1 MALPRVTR
9 AAAAAVELGRRPDVD
24 DRDLAKASDELVATI
39 HALLPQLTEARTP
52 PTLEQLQ
59 DVVSNQTLLVAHD
72 DDGGVLGT
80 LTFVLY
86 RVSSGV
92 KGRIED
98 VIVDE
103 SARGQGVG
111 EALVREGMRL
121 ANEAGVLML
130 ELTSMPYRQ
139 AANRLYR
146 RLGFVRKPTNVYV
159 WWPR

>member
-1 MALPRVTR
+1 MRVEHITE
-9 AAAAAVELGRRPDVD
+9 ATQ
-24 DRDLAKASDELVATI
+24 ELVETI
-39 HALLPQLTEARTP
+39 DRLLPQLTEARTP
-52 PTLEQLQ
+52 PTLAQLEN
-59 DVVSNQTLLVAHD
+59 VVSSQTLLVARD
-72 DDGGVLGT
+72 DDGRILGT

-86 RVSSGV
+86 RVASGV

-111 EALVREGMRL
+111 ETLVREGMRL

-139 AANRLYR
+139 SANRLYK

>member
-1 MALPRVTR
+1 VIIEHVT
-9 AAAAAVELGRRPDVD
+9 E
-24 DRDLAKASDELVATI
+24 ASDELVATI
-39 HALLPQLTEARTP
+39 RALLPQLTEARTP

-59 DVVSNQTLLVAHD
+59 DVVSNQTLLLARG
-72 DDGGVLGT
+72 DDGDVLGT

>member
-1 MALPRVTR
+1 MKIEQIHQAD
-9 AAAAAVELGRRPDVD
+9 A
-24 DRDLAKASDELVATI
+24 ELVETI
-39 HALLPQLTEARTP
+39 RALLPQLTEARTP
-52 PTLEQLQ
+52 PTLAQLE
-59 DVVSNQTLLVAHD
+59 DVVSNQTLLVAR
-72 DDGGVLGT
+72 DGDGRILGT

-86 RVSSGV
+86 RVASGV

-139 AANRLYR
+139 SANRLYR

>member
-1 MALPRVTR
+1 MKIEQIHEAT
-9 AAAAAVELGRRPDVD
+9 E
-24 DRDLAKASDELVATI
+24 ELVETI
-39 HALLPQLTEARTP
+39 RALLPQLTEARTP

-59 DVVSNQTLLVAHD
+59 DVVSNQTLLVARG
-72 DDGGVLGT
+72 DDGRIAGT

-86 RVSSGV
+86 RVASGV

-130 ELTSMPYRQ
+130 ELSSMPYRQ
-139 AANRLYR
+139 SANRLYK

>member
-1 MALPRVTR
+1 MKIERVHE
-9 AAAAAVELGRRPDVD
+9 ADE
-24 DRDLAKASDELVATI
+24 ELVDTVRN
-39 HALLPQLTEARTP
+39 LLRQLTEARTP
-52 PTLEQLQ
+52 PTLEELRET
-59 DVVSNQTLLVAHD
+59 VANQTLLIARD
-72 DDGGVLGT
+72 DDGTVLGM

-86 RVSSGV
+86 RVSSGL

-98 VIVDE
+98 VVVDE
-103 SARGQGVG
+103 AARGRGIG
-111 EALVREGMRL
+111 EALTREGMRR

-139 AANRLYR
+139 SANRLYR

>member
-1 MALPRVTR
+1 VRL
-9 AAAAAVELGRRPDVD
+9 EKID
-24 DRDLAKASDELVATI
+24 KATPELVDTI
-39 HALLPQLTEARTP
+39 RALLPQLTEARTP
-52 PTLEQLQ
+52 PTLEQLEE
-59 DVVSNQTLLVAHD
+59 VVSNQTLLLARD
-72 DDGGVLGT
+72 EDGRVLGT

>member
-1 MALPRVTR
+1 MK
-9 AAAAAVELGRRPDVD
+9 VEQVHEADDEFAETVRR
-24 DRDLAKASDELVATI
+24 
-39 HALLPQLTEARTP
+39 LLPQLTEARTP

-59 DVVSNQTLLVAHD
+59 ETVRTQTLLVARD
-72 DDGGVLGT
+72 DDGRVLGM

-86 RVSSGV
+86 RVSSGL

-103 SARGQGVG
+103 SARGRGVG
-111 EALVREGMRL
+111 EALTREGMRL

-139 AANRLYR
+139 VANRLYK

>member
-1 MALPRVTR
+1 V
-9 AAAAAVELGRRPDVD
+9 
-24 DRDLAKASDELVATI
+24 VAR
-39 HALLPQLTEARTP
+39 LLPQLTEARTP
-52 PTLEQLQ
+52 PTLEKLQ
-59 DVVSNQTLLVAHD
+59 ETVSTQTLLVARN
-72 DDGGVLGT
+72 DDGRIVGT
-80 LTFVLY
+80 LTLVLY
-86 RVSSGV
+86 RVSSGL

-103 SARGQGVG
+103 SARGKGVG
-111 EALVREGMRL
+111 DALVREGMRL

-139 AANRLYR
+139 SANRLYK